1 MVLNATYLVV
11 NDFFSFCS
19 YDIPELK
26 VKRIV
31 PDILYA
37 QKTVNDTTENVM
49 TDTDFRATFG
59 PLFIIIGACLAAFTL
74 LLLCTQSNT
83 CYLKH
88 WFIQIRPFCK
98 FVMIMTEKKFM
109 VSFYH
114 HITSYLDAQFVYSS
128 SLENLKYIQFMR

>member
-1 MVLNATYLVV
+1 MSLSL
-11 NDFFSFCS
+11 CS

-49 TDTDFRATFG
+49 TDMDFRASFG
-59 PLFIIIGACLAAFTL
+59 PLFIIIGACLATFTL

-83 CYLKH
+83 CYLKY
-88 WFIQIRPFCK
+88 WFI
-98 FVMIMTEKKFM
+98 
-109 VSFYH
+109 
-114 HITSYLDAQFVYSS
+114 
-128 SLENLKYIQFMR
+128 

>member
-1 MVLNATYLVV
+1 MILSL
-11 NDFFSFCS
+11 CI

-88 WFIQIRPFCK
+88 WFI
-98 FVMIMTEKKFM
+98 
-109 VSFYH
+109 
-114 HITSYLDAQFVYSS
+114 
-128 SLENLKYIQFMR
+128 